1 MKSWQVI
8 ALCFSII
15 ASVAA
20 ATFYLKYEP
29 KTIIESNNGAV
40 DLGKVLA
47 EKVMVDIAL
56 VDYYERT
63 QSSIEGMN
71 FYERT
76 SKVNESMTNRRKLNY
91 NKTSP
96 DNGDRYAL
104 LVRTY
109 ILYSSSNFINTPYSY
124 TVAEN
129 KYLLPKD
136 VSFKKSVKNIVDKNF
151 EETKGKIADNLFIT
165 DKAAYGLE

>member
-20 ATFYLKYEP
+20 SVFYLKYEP
-29 KTIIESNNGAV
+29 RTIIETNEGTV

-47 EKVMVDIAL
+47 EKVMIDVTLI
-56 VDYYERT
+56 DYYDKT
-63 QSSIEGMN
+63 QNSVNAMN

-76 SKVNESMTNRRKLNY
+76 SKIDEFTTNRKKLNY
-91 NKTSP
+91 NQTSP
-96 DNGDRYAL
+96 DNGDRYVL

-109 ILYSSSNFINTPYSY
+109 ILYSSSNFMNTPYSY
-124 TVAEN
+124 TVAEER
-129 KYLLPKD
+129 YRLPKD

-165 DKAAYGLE
+165 DKVAYGLE